1 MVAQDAHDPHGHDSH
16 AIHAHAAP
24 SGFIRKYVFSLDH
37 KVIGLQ
43 YYFLALSA
51 VFVGMFLSLL
61 MRIHMIWP
69 TADLPLLGRYQ
80 PETYL
85 SLLTM
90 HGTIM
95 VFFVL
100 TTAPQGGFGNY
111 FLPIQIGA
119 PDMAFPVLNMLSF
132 WTTFIAFITILA
144 AFFVTGGAPLHGWTG
159 YAPLSALP
167 SAGPGEQLGADL
179 WITSIAIF
187 CVASLMGALNFITT
201 VLDLRAKGMTMMR
214 MPLTVWSWFITAIL
228 GLLAFGVLLSAGILL
243 LLDRNLGT
251 SFYVP
256 LVVVNGQIMGHKGG
270 SPLLWQHLFWF
281 FGHPEV
287 YIAILPGMGVAS
299 QLLSTFS
306 RKPIFGYKAMVY
318 ALMGIGFLGFMVWG
332 HHMFMSGMSPYSA
345 FAFSIM
351 TMAIGV
357 PSAIKTFNWL
367 GTIRGGR
374 VRFQTPMLYAIGF
387 VSLFVSG
394 GLSGPFLAQP
404 VLDIPLHDTAFVV
417 GHFHLIMGVAAIFGM
432 FAGTYYWFPKMFG
445 RMMNERW
452 GRIHFFLTL
461 AGTYAIFMPMHYL
474 GMAAQPRRYSQ
485 FTELAYLQHLIPL
498 NRFITYAAI
507 ITIAAQFIFV
517 INLFWSMFK
526 GPKASDNP
534 WESTTLEWITAT
546 PPPHD
551 NFGGKTPVVHHGPY
565 EYSVPGAP
573 KDYTMQTDPAT
584 VHDHISKH
592 PRARA
597 PAPHSRNGDF
607 ESIGNDQRS
616 RRQGSEDRLRPRRRA
631 ATSRGRRWRRSRR
644 QWLSRL
650 RSAPASY
657 APWAAGRP
665 GLQHHG
671 VCFLHQRLHHAA
683 GTAHA
688 RRSHG
693 RLRS

>member
-1 MVAQDAHDPHGHDSH
+1 MASSATV
-16 AIHAHAAP
+16 HAHAAP
-24 SGFIRKYVFSLDH
+24 QGFIRKYIFSLDH

-43 YYFLALSA
+43 YYFLALAA

-61 MRIHMIWP
+61 MRIHLIWP
-69 TADLPLLGRYQ
+69 TAVLPLVGEIK

-85 SLLTM
+85 QLLTM

-100 TTAPQGGFGNY
+100 TTAPQSGFGNY

-132 WTTFIAFITILA
+132 WTTFVAFVVMIA
-144 AFFVTGGAPLHGWTG
+144 AFFATGGAPLHGWTG
-159 YAPLSALP
+159 YAPLSALQ

-187 CVASLMGALNFITT
+187 CIASLMGALNFITT
-201 VLDLRAKGMTMMR
+201 ILDMRAKGMMLMR
-214 MPLTVWSWFITAIL
+214 MPLTCWAWFITAIL

-256 LVVVNGQIMGHKGG
+256 LVVVNGQVMGHKGG

-306 RKPIFGYKAMVY
+306 RKPIFGYRAMVY
-318 ALMGIGFLGFMVWG
+318 AIMGIGVLGFMVWG

-367 GTIRGGR
+367 GTLLHAKIRL
-374 VRFQTPMLYAIGF
+374 QSPMLFAIGF

-404 VLDIPLHDTAFVV
+404 VLDIPLHDTYFVV
-417 GHFHLIMGVAAIFGM
+417 GHFHLIMGVAAIFGI
-432 FAGTYYWFPKMFG
+432 FGATYYWFPKMFG
-445 RMMNERW
+445 HMMNE
-452 GRIHFFLTL
+452 TL
-461 AGTYAIFMPMHYL
+461 AKWHFWLTFVGTYAIFMPMHYL
-474 GMAAQPRRYSQ
+474 GMAGHPRRYSQ
-485 FTELAYLQHLIPL
+485 LTEVAYLHRLIPVQT
-498 NRFITYAAI
+498 FMTYAAFV
-507 ITIAAQFIFV
+507 TIGAQFIFV
-517 INLFWSMFK
+517 VNLFWSMFK
-526 GPKASDNP
+526 GPKAADNP
-534 WESTTLEWITAT
+534 WEATTLEWTTAT

-551 NFGGKTPVVHHGPY
+551 NFGGHTPVVNHGPY
-565 EYSVPGAP
+565 EYNVPGAA
-573 KDYTMQTDPAT
+573 KDFIMQTDPA
-584 VHDHISKH
+584 
-592 PRARA
+592 
-597 PAPHSRNGDF
+597 
-607 ESIGNDQRS
+607 
-616 RRQGSEDRLRPRRRA
+616 
-631 ATSRGRRWRRSRR
+631 
-644 QWLSRL
+644 
-650 RSAPASY
+650 
-657 APWAAGRP
+657 
-665 GLQHHG
+665 G
-671 VCFLHQRLHHAA
+671 V
-683 GTAHA
+683 TAH
-688 RRSHG
+688 
-693 RLRS
+693 